1 MTVRL
6 PTAVLLLALM
16 IVSQSVLA
24 VALPCSHLGPGP
36 GSHTMD
42 MTADPHAG
50 HHMDAPS
57 DETAA
62 PCCRGGYC
70 SMSGCL
76 PPVAPVAI
84 DIQLPRPVPV
94 TAGPAPDALF
104 AGTDPETLYRPP
116 IAR

>member
-1 MTVRL
+1 
-6 PTAVLLLALM
+6 
-16 IVSQSVLA
+16 
-24 VALPCSHLGPGP
+24 
-36 GSHTMD
+36 
-42 MTADPHAG
+42 
-50 HHMDAPS
+50 
-57 DETAA
+57 
-62 PCCRGGYC
+62 
-70 SMSGCL
+70 MSGCL